1 MSGDPLKAIFTQK
14 PIHLLL
20 VEDEEAHLE
29 LVQRALEGQT
39 TPVHLAIACSLHEAR
54 EYLRTSTPDLIIAD
68 IRLPDG
74 DGIELLPRKTS
85 ISFPVIVMT
94 SYGDEKMAVEAMK
107 AGALDYI
114 VKSGA
119 AFNDIP
125 HVVERALRQWHEI
138 TERKRA
144 EQEIRVHAKQLMAL
158 SHLSYQVL
166 SGIEIDALI
175 KEAANLIAKTL
186 KVKYVQIL
194 ELLPDLKTLRVRA
207 ATGWQ
212 SSLFSQATSIID
224 YDSLTRHVLASG
236 EAVFIEDLRTD
247 ERFKESSSLLEQHGL
262 ISGAILPLSGQDR
275 CLGVLWAC
283 SDQPWVLINNG
294 NDISFL
300 RSIGNTVAVAME
312 RTEAETQMRKLQNDL
327 FKANQLSTV
336 GELGA
341 TLVHEVNQPIT
352 AVINYVRAC
361 QQMIMTNKE
370 QTTQTIYA
378 LMDKA
383 VTEAERAAS
392 IIHHLWEFART
403 GKLRRTPETLSM
415 IVYNASRLALE
426 EATEDIIKANFEL
439 DSQLPLVYIDK
450 IQIQQVVF
458 NLVRNA
464 VEALIGSEEKLITIK
479 AILIQNHAVEVQVQ
493 DTGPGINPAL
503 TDKIFKQRFSTKD
516 KGMGM
521 GLAISYS
528 IIKAHKGDLWISD
541 TPGGGATFHFT
552 VPTAESSPAVE
563 SQ

>member
-1 MSGDPLKAIFTQK
+1 LTQR

-29 LVQRALEGQT
+29 LVQRALEEQT
-39 TPVHLAIACSLHEAR
+39 TPVHLATARSLHEAR
-54 EYLRTSTPDLIIAD
+54 EYLRISTPDLIIAD

-74 DGIELLPRKTS
+74 NGIELLPRKAN

-94 SYGDEKMAVEAMK
+94 SYGDETMAVEAMK

-119 AFNDIP
+119 AFNDMP

-138 TERKRA
+138 TKRKRA
-144 EQEIRVHAKQLMAL
+144 EQEIRIHAQQLMAL
-158 SHLSYQVL
+158 SHLSHQIL
-166 SGIEIDALI
+166 SGAEMDVLL
-175 KEAANLIAKTL
+175 KETANLTAQTL
-186 KVKYVQIL
+186 NIKYVQIL
-194 ELLPDLKTLRVRA
+194 ELLLDGKTLQVRA

-212 SSLFSQATSIID
+212 SSSTDQTTFTID
-224 YDSLTRHVLASG
+224 QDSLTNHVLASG
-236 EAVFIEDLRTD
+236 EMVFIEDLCTD
-247 ERFKESSSLLEQHGL
+247 ERFKGAPLFKQHE
-262 ISGAILPLSGQDR
+262 IVSGVILPLSGQNR
-275 CLGVLWAC
+275 CLGVLPAC
-283 SDQPWVLINNG
+283 SDQPWVLTN

-300 RSIGNTVAVAME
+300 QSTGNTVAVAIE
-312 RTEAETQMRKLQNDL
+312 RKEAETQMRKLQNDL

-341 TLVHEVNQPIT
+341 TLVHEINQPIT

-361 QQMIMTNKE
+361 QQMIMTAKGKE
-370 QTTQTIYA
+370 QITQTICK

-383 VTEAERAAS
+383 VAEARRTTS
-392 IIHHLWEFART
+392 IIHHLSEFAQT
-403 GKLRRTPETLSM
+403 GKLCQAPETLST
-415 IVYNASRLALE
+415 IVYDASRLALR
-426 EATEDIIKANFEL
+426 EAAEDTIKVNFEF
-439 DSQLPLVYIDK
+439 SSPLPLVYINK

-464 VEALIGSEEKLITIK
+464 VEALPGSEKKLITIK
-479 AILIQNHAVEVQVQ
+479 IEPTRNQAVEVQIQ
-493 DTGPGINPAL
+493 DTGPGIDPVL

-528 IIKAHKGDLWISD
+528 IIKAHNGDLWISD

-552 VPTAESSPAVE
+552 APTAESSPAD
-563 SQ
+563 